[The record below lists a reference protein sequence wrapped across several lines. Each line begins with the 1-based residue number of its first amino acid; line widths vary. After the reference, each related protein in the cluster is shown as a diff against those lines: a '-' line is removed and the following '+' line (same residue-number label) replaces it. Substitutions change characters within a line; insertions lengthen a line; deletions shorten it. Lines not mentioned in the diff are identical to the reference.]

1 MKLFL
6 VLLISIILFFLQAFE
21 GLGDSAPR
29 SNDATAAA
37 TLSSPTLVGN
47 KNISDVISIDKKH
60 HHHHPTKKVMINCG
74 VECKRRCKETSRQ
87 KVCHRACK
95 ACCQKC
101 HCVPPGVY
109 GHKHVCPCYAKL
121 KTHGGKPKCP

>member
-6 VLLISIILFFLQAFE
+6 VLLISIILFFLQPFE

-29 SNDATAAA
+29 SNDAAA

-47 KNISDVISIDKKH
+47 QNSSDVISIDKKH
-60 HHHHPTKKVMINCG
+60 NHHHHPAKKVMINCG
-74 VECKRRCKETSRQ
+74 LECKRRCKETSRK

-101 HCVPPGVY
+101 HCVPPGTY